1 MHNQLSLRAALRPV
15 RVIRHDPSTASR
27 AKAADACRP
36 IIRLTH
42 CACGALALFLVTAA
56 PAWAQTSTW
65 TNTGSGNWT
74 TPGNWDTGTVP
85 NTTVGADIENGG
97 TAVVTSSGQT
107 VNLLQ
112 VGEAGTGSLVIQNG
126 GTLTQASGAAFTLIG
141 TGSFT
146 INGQGSTYSTPNDL
160 LLGRGTGTNAITV
173 ENGGQLYTGNAF
185 IGEGTSSV
193 STNISATVT
202 GAGSYWNAGEFI
214 GVGGGPNAATLTIS
228 DGATVTAQST
238 VAIESI
244 GSGATGIATVTG
256 PGSQLLLPGTALA
269 IGEFINGGEG
279 NGTLTI
285 SNGGLVSAQTVTLGE
300 FDAGTT
306 GVLNLD
312 GTSTARGVLV
322 TTSLAKDLG
331 SGTVNFNGGILRA
344 GAASSN
350 FISGFDAGSLVVDTG
365 GLYLDTNG
373 FNVTVTDGLSGSGGL
388 TKIGNGTLVLNSNN
402 TLTGNSEVSAG
413 TLAVGDST
421 NSNAV
426 LGGNLTVDAGATLLG
441 YGILGGDLINNGT
454 VVPGGT
460 TGTIGSLSVG
470 GNYAQASTATLSIE
484 VSPTSASQ
492 LKVNGSATL
501 NGLLAITYDP
511 GTYTATQYTIVS
523 AANGVSGKFSG
534 TAATL
539 SGGANLGTLQS
550 SVTYAANNVDLVLAN
565 ASTTSTPP
573 PTTPP
578 TTPVVVAPNDTSIYA
593 ALGTAA
599 VMNAQ
604 GTTAALLDRTGG
616 ASAVPSGAPAGWISA
631 TGEQTKVGGSNGEP
645 GFEANQYGFLAG
657 LAQRLG
663 DYTLGVAGGYTH
675 TDLDEQVTGDS
686 GTTDT
691 LRAALYASRWLGPVG
706 VSGTLGYGLDFL
718 SQKRPFPGVGT
729 AEGDHMGQE
738 FTTGAQASLPL
749 TLGSV
754 VLTPRVGLRYAYF
767 HANSFGESGA
777 AGQDLDVGTD
787 NVHSLQPY
795 AELTLDKA
803 FGDALKPVDVQLR
816 VGYAH
821 EVLDA
826 GRAVSVAS
834 QDGTLFTAP
843 GTSLP
848 RGYLTTGISIG
859 MQPVKNLTVSLGYDA
874 LIDTTH
880 ASAQA
885 GTLKADYRF

>member
-1 MHNQLSLRAALRPV
+1 MRNQLSLRAALRPV
-15 RVIRHDPSTASR
+15 RAIRHDLSAPRR

-36 IIRLTH
+36 MLRLTH
-42 CACGALALFLVTAA
+42 CACGSLALFLVAA
-56 PAWAQTSTW
+56 VPAWAQTSTW

-85 NTTVGADIENGG
+85 SATVNADIENGG

-107 VNLLQ
+107 VDLLQ
-112 VGEAGTGSLVIQNG
+112 VGAAGTGSLVIQNG
-126 GTLTQASGAAFTLIG
+126 GTLTQASGAAFTAIG
-141 TGSFT
+141 TGSLT
-146 INGQGSTYSTPNDL
+146 INGQGSTYSTPNNL
-160 LLGRGTGTNAITV
+160 LLGRGTGSNAITV
-173 ENGGQLYTGNAF
+173 ENGGRLYTGNAF
-185 IGEGTSSV
+185 IGEGRSSV

-202 GAGSYWNAGEFI
+202 GSGTYWNAGEFL

-269 IGEFINGGEG
+269 IGELINGGEG

-312 GTSTARGVLV
+312 GTPSARGVLV
-322 TTSLAKDLG
+322 TSSLARDLG

-344 GAASSN
+344 GAPSSN
-350 FISGFDAGSLVVDTG
+350 FISGFSAGSLVVNSG

-373 FNVTVTDGLSGSGGL
+373 FDVTVTDGMSGSGGL
-388 TKIGNGTLVLNSNN
+388 TKLGNGTLVLNGDN

-413 TLAVGDST
+413 TLEVGDSST
-421 NSNAV
+421 TNAV
-426 LGGNLTVDAGATLLG
+426 LGGNLTVDAAAAVLG
-441 YGILGGDLINNGT
+441 YGTIGGNLINNGT

-460 TGTIGSLSVG
+460 RGNIGTLSVG
-470 GNYAQASTATLSIE
+470 GNYTQASTATLSIE
-484 VSPTSASQ
+484 VSPMSASQ

-501 NGLLAITYDP
+501 NGVLAITYDP
-511 GTYTATQYTIVS
+511 GTYTARKYTIVS
-523 AANGVSGKFSG
+523 ASGGVSGKFSS
-534 TAATL
+534 TTATL

-550 SVTYAANNVDLVLAN
+550 SVTYDTNSADLVLAN
-565 ASTTSTPP
+565 AST
-573 PTTPP
+573 
-578 TTPVVVAPNDTSIYA
+578 TTPVVVAPNDTSIYT

-616 ASAVPSGAPAGWISA
+616 ASTATPGAPNGWVRA
-631 TGEQTKVGGSNGEP
+631 TGAQTKVGSSNGEP
-645 GFEANQYGFLAG
+645 GFQANQYGFLAG
-657 LAQRLG
+657 LEQRLG

-675 TDLDEQVTGDS
+675 TDLDEQITGDS
-686 GTTDT
+686 GATDT
-691 LRAALYASRWLGPVG
+691 LRAALYASRWLGPVS
-706 VSGTLGYGLDFL
+706 VSGTLGYGIDFL
-718 SQKRPFPGVGT
+718 SQKRPFAGVGT

-777 AGQDLDVGTD
+777 AAQDLDVSTD

-816 VGYAH
+816 VSYAR

-826 GRAVSVAS
+826 SRAVSVAS

-859 MQPVKNLTVSLGYDA
+859 MQPVKNLRLSLGYDT
-874 LIDTTH
+874 LINTTH

-885 GTLKADYRF
+885 GTLRADYRF

>member
-1 MHNQLSLRAALRPV
+1 
-15 RVIRHDPSTASR
+15 
-27 AKAADACRP
+27 
-36 IIRLTH
+36 
-42 CACGALALFLVTAA
+42 
-56 PAWAQTSTW
+56 
-65 TNTGSGNWT
+65 
-74 TPGNWDTGTVP
+74 
-85 NTTVGADIENGG
+85 
-97 TAVVTSSGQT
+97 VTSSGQT
-107 VNLLQ
+107 VGLLQ
-112 VGEAGTGSLVIQNG
+112 VGVTGTGSLLIQNG
-126 GTLTQASGAAFTLIG
+126 GTLTQASGAAFTVIG
-141 TGSFT
+141 TGSIT

-185 IGEGTSSV
+185 VGEGSSSV
-193 STNISATVT
+193 STNIGATVT
-202 GAGSYWNAGEFI
+202 GAGSYWNAGEFL

-269 IGEFINGGEG
+269 VGEFINGGEG

-312 GTSTARGVLV
+312 GTSSARGVLV

-344 GAASSN
+344 GASSSN
-350 FISGFDAGSLVVDTG
+350 FISGFGAGSLVVDTG

-373 FNVTVTDGLSGSGGL
+373 FDVTITDGLSGSGGL
-388 TKIGNGTLVLNSNN
+388 TKIGSGTLVLDSDN
-402 TLTGNSEVSAG
+402 TLRGNSEVSAG
-413 TLAVGDST
+413 TLVVGDSS
-421 NSNAV
+421 SNAV
-426 LGGNLTVDAGATLLG
+426 LGGNLTVDAAAALLG
-441 YGILGGDLINNGT
+441 YGTIGGNLTNNGT

-460 TGTIGSLSVG
+460 SGTMGALSVG
-470 GNYAQASTATLSIE
+470 GNYTQASTAALSIE

-492 LKVNGSATL
+492 LKVSGSATL
-501 NGLLAITYDP
+501 NGVLAIVYDP

-523 AANGVSGKFSG
+523 AANGVSGKFSS
-534 TAATL
+534 TTATL

-550 SVTYAANNVDLVLAN
+550 SLTYDANSANLVLAN
-565 ASTTSTPP
+565 ASATV
-573 PTTPP
+573 
-578 TTPVVVAPNDTSIYA
+578 TTPVVVAPNDTSIYT

-616 ASAVPSGAPAGWISA
+616 ASAATSGAQDGWIRA

-645 GFEANQYGFLAG
+645 GFQANQYGFLAG
-657 LAQRLG
+657 LEQRLG
-663 DYTLGVAGGYTH
+663 NYTLGVAGGYTH

-686 GTTDT
+686 GATDT
-691 LRAALYASRWLGPVG
+691 LRAALYASRWLGPLS

-718 SQKRPFPGVGT
+718 SQKRPFAGIGT

-738 FTTGAQASLPL
+738 FTTGAQAALPL

-767 HANSFGESGA
+767 HADSFGESGA
-777 AGQDLDVGTD
+777 AAQNLDVGPD
-787 NVHSLQPY
+787 NLHSLQPY

-803 FGDALKPVDVQLR
+803 FGDVLKPVNVQLR
-816 VGYAH
+816 VGYAR
-821 EVLDA
+821 ELLDT

-834 QDGTLFTAP
+834 QDQTLFTAP
-843 GTSLP
+843 GVSLP

-859 MQPVKNLTVSLGYDA
+859 LQPVKSLMVSLGYDA
-874 LIDTTH
+874 LINTTH

-885 GTLKADYRF
+885 GTLKAEYRF

>member
-1 MHNQLSLRAALRPV
+1 
-15 RVIRHDPSTASR
+15 
-27 AKAADACRP
+27 
-36 IIRLTH
+36 
-42 CACGALALFLVTAA
+42 
-56 PAWAQTSTW
+56 
-65 TNTGSGNWT
+65 
-74 TPGNWDTGTVP
+74 
-85 NTTVGADIENGG
+85 
-97 TAVVTSSGQT
+97 VTSSGQT
-107 VNLLQ
+107 VGLLQ
-112 VGEAGTGSLVIQNG
+112 VGVTGTGSLLIQNG
-126 GTLTQASGAAFTLIG
+126 GTLTQASGAAFTVIG
-141 TGSFT
+141 TGSIT

-185 IGEGTSSV
+185 VGEGSSSV
-193 STNISATVT
+193 STNIGATVT
-202 GAGSYWNAGEFI
+202 GAGSYWNAGEFL

-269 IGEFINGGEG
+269 VGEFINGGEG

-312 GTSTARGVLV
+312 GTSSARGVLV

-344 GAASSN
+344 GASSSN
-350 FISGFDAGSLVVDTG
+350 FISGFGAGSLVVDTG

-373 FNVTVTDGLSGSGGL
+373 FDVTITDGLSGSGGL
-388 TKIGNGTLVLNSNN
+388 TKIGSGTLVLDSDN
-402 TLTGNSEVSAG
+402 TLRGNSEVSAG
-413 TLAVGDST
+413 TLVVGDSS
-421 NSNAV
+421 SNAV
-426 LGGNLTVDAGATLLG
+426 LGGNLTVDAAAALLG
-441 YGILGGDLINNGT
+441 YGTIGGNLTNNGT

-460 TGTIGSLSVG
+460 SGTMGALSVG
-470 GNYAQASTATLSIE
+470 GNYTQASTAALSIE

-492 LKVNGSATL
+492 LKVSGSATL
-501 NGLLAITYDP
+501 NGVLAIVYDP

-523 AANGVSGKFSG
+523 AANGVSGKFSS
-534 TAATL
+534 TTATL

-550 SVTYAANNVDLVLAN
+550 SLTYDANSANLVLAN
-565 ASTTSTPP
+565 ASATV
-573 PTTPP
+573 
-578 TTPVVVAPNDTSIYA
+578 TTPVVVAPNDTSIYT

-616 ASAVPSGAPAGWISA
+616 ASAATSGAQDGWIRA

-645 GFEANQYGFLAG
+645 GFQANQYGFLAG
-657 LAQRLG
+657 LEQRLG
-663 DYTLGVAGGYTH
+663 NYTLGVAGGYTH

-686 GTTDT
+686 GATDT
-691 LRAALYASRWLGPVG
+691 LRAALYASRWLGPLS

-718 SQKRPFPGVGT
+718 SQKRPFAGIGT

-738 FTTGAQASLPL
+738 FTTGAQAALPL

-767 HANSFGESGA
+767 HADSFGESGA
-777 AGQDLDVGTD
+777 AAQNLDVGPD
-787 NVHSLQPY
+787 NLHSLQPY

-803 FGDALKPVDVQLR
+803 FGDVLKPVNVQLR
-816 VGYAH
+816 VGYAR
-821 EVLDA
+821 ELLDT

-834 QDGTLFTAP
+834 QDQTLFTAP
-843 GTSLP
+843 GVSLP

-859 MQPVKNLTVSLGYDA
+859 LQPVKNLMVSLGYDA
-874 LIDTTH
+874 LINTTH

-885 GTLKADYRF
+885 GTLKAEYRF

>member
-1 MHNQLSLRAALRPV
+1 
-15 RVIRHDPSTASR
+15 
-27 AKAADACRP
+27 
-36 IIRLTH
+36 
-42 CACGALALFLVTAA
+42 
-56 PAWAQTSTW
+56 
-65 TNTGSGNWT
+65 
-74 TPGNWDTGTVP
+74 
-85 NTTVGADIENGG
+85 
-97 TAVVTSSGQT
+97 VTSSGQT
-107 VNLLQ
+107 VGLLQ
-112 VGEAGTGSLVIQNG
+112 VGVTGTGSLLIQNG
-126 GTLTQASGAAFTLIG
+126 GTLTQASGAAFTVIG
-141 TGSFT
+141 TGSIT

-185 IGEGTSSV
+185 VGEGSSSV
-193 STNISATVT
+193 STNIGATVT
-202 GAGSYWNAGEFI
+202 GAGSYWNAGEFL

-269 IGEFINGGEG
+269 VGEFINGGEG

-312 GTSTARGVLV
+312 GTSSARGVLV

-344 GAASSN
+344 GASSSN
-350 FISGFDAGSLVVDTG
+350 FISGFGAGSLVVDTG

-373 FNVTVTDGLSGSGGL
+373 FDVTITDGLSGSGGL
-388 TKIGNGTLVLNSNN
+388 TKIGSGTLVLDSDN
-402 TLTGNSEVSAG
+402 TLRGNSEVSAG
-413 TLAVGDST
+413 TLVVGDSS
-421 NSNAV
+421 SNAV
-426 LGGNLTVDAGATLLG
+426 LGGNLTVDAAAALLG
-441 YGILGGDLINNGT
+441 YGTIGGNLTNNGT

-460 TGTIGSLSVG
+460 SGTMGALSVG
-470 GNYAQASTATLSIE
+470 GNYTQASTAALSIE

-492 LKVNGSATL
+492 LKVSGSATL
-501 NGLLAITYDP
+501 NGVLAIVYDP

-523 AANGVSGKFSG
+523 AANGVSGKFSS
-534 TAATL
+534 TTATL

-550 SVTYAANNVDLVLAN
+550 SLTYDANSANLVLAN
-565 ASTTSTPP
+565 ASATV
-573 PTTPP
+573 
-578 TTPVVVAPNDTSIYA
+578 TTPVVVAPNDTSIYT

-616 ASAVPSGAPAGWISA
+616 ASAATSGAQDGWIRA

-645 GFEANQYGFLAG
+645 GFQANQYGFLAG
-657 LAQRLG
+657 LEQRLG
-663 DYTLGVAGGYTH
+663 NYTLGVAGGYTH

-686 GTTDT
+686 GATDT
-691 LRAALYASRWLGPVG
+691 LRAALYASRWLGPLS

-718 SQKRPFPGVGT
+718 SQKRPFAGIGT

-738 FTTGAQASLPL
+738 FTTGAQAALPL

-767 HANSFGESGA
+767 HADSFGESGA
-777 AGQDLDVGTD
+777 AAQNLDVGSD
-787 NVHSLQPY
+787 NLHSLQPY
-795 AELTLDKA
+795 AELTLDRA
-803 FGDALKPVDVQLR
+803 FGDVLNPVNVQLR
-816 VGYAH
+816 VGYAR
-821 EVLDA
+821 ELLDA

-834 QDGTLFTAP
+834 QDETLFTAP
-843 GTSLP
+843 GVSLP

-859 MQPVKNLTVSLGYDA
+859 LQPVKSLMVSLGYDA
-874 LIDTTH
+874 LINTTH

-885 GTLKADYRF
+885 GTLKAEYRF

>member
-1 MHNQLSLRAALRPV
+1 MRNQLSLRAALRPV
-15 RVIRHDPSTASR
+15 RAIRHDLSAPRR

-36 IIRLTH
+36 MLRLTH
-42 CACGALALFLVTAA
+42 CACGSLALFLVAA
-56 PAWAQTSTW
+56 VPAWAQTSTW

-85 NTTVGADIENGG
+85 SATVNADIENGG
-97 TAVVTSSGQT
+97 TAVVTTSGQT
-107 VNLLQ
+107 VEQLQ
-112 VGEAGTGSLVIQNG
+112 VGATGTGSLVIQNG
-126 GTLTQASGAAFTLIG
+126 GTLTQASGAAFTAIG
-141 TGSFT
+141 TGSLT
-146 INGQGSTYSTPNDL
+146 INGQGSTYSTPNNL
-160 LLGRGTGTNAITV
+160 LLGRGTGSNAITV
-173 ENGGQLYTGNAF
+173 ENGGRLYTGNAF
-185 IGEGTSSV
+185 IGEGRSSV

-202 GAGSYWNAGEFI
+202 GSGTYWNAGEFL

-269 IGEFINGGEG
+269 IGELINGGEG

-312 GTSTARGVLV
+312 GTPSARGVLV
-322 TTSLAKDLG
+322 TSSLARDLG

-344 GAASSN
+344 GAPSSN
-350 FISGFDAGSLVVDTG
+350 FISGFSAGSLVVNSG

-373 FNVTVTDGLSGSGGL
+373 FDVTVTDGMSGSGGL
-388 TKIGNGTLVLNSNN
+388 TKIGNGTLVLNGDN

-413 TLAVGDST
+413 TLEVGDSST
-421 NSNAV
+421 TNAV
-426 LGGNLTVDAGATLLG
+426 LGGNLTVDAAAAVLG
-441 YGILGGDLINNGT
+441 YGTIGGNLINNGT

-460 TGTIGSLSVG
+460 RGNIGTLSVG
-470 GNYAQASTATLSIE
+470 GNYTQASTATLSIE
-484 VSPTSASQ
+484 VSPMSASQ

-501 NGLLAITYDP
+501 NGVLAITYDP
-511 GTYTATQYTIVS
+511 GTYTARKYTIVS
-523 AANGVSGKFSG
+523 ASGGVSGKFSS
-534 TAATL
+534 TTATL
-539 SGGANLGTLQS
+539 SGGANVGTLQS
-550 SVTYAANNVDLVLAN
+550 SVTYDTNSADLVLAN
-565 ASTTSTPP
+565 AST
-573 PTTPP
+573 
-578 TTPVVVAPNDTSIYA
+578 TTPVVVAPNDTSIYT

-616 ASAVPSGAPAGWISA
+616 ASTATPGAPNGWVRA
-631 TGEQTKVGGSNGEP
+631 TGAQTKVGSSNGEP
-645 GFEANQYGFLAG
+645 GFQANQYGFLAG
-657 LAQRLG
+657 LEQRLG

-675 TDLDEQVTGDS
+675 TDLDEQITGDS
-686 GTTDT
+686 GATDT
-691 LRAALYASRWLGPVG
+691 LRAALYASRWLGPVS
-706 VSGTLGYGLDFL
+706 VSGTLGYGIDFL
-718 SQKRPFPGVGT
+718 SQKRPFAGVGT

-777 AGQDLDVGTD
+777 AAQDLDVSTD

-816 VGYAH
+816 VSYAR

-826 GRAVSVAS
+826 SRAVSVAS

-859 MQPVKNLTVSLGYDA
+859 MQPVKNLRLSLGYDT
-874 LIDTTH
+874 LINTTH

-885 GTLKADYRF
+885 GTLRADYRF

>member
-1 MHNQLSLRAALRPV
+1 M
-15 RVIRHDPSTASR
+15 
-27 AKAADACRP
+27 
-36 IIRLTH
+36 
-42 CACGALALFLVTAA
+42 
-56 PAWAQTSTW
+56 
-65 TNTGSGNWT
+65 
-74 TPGNWDTGTVP
+74 
-85 NTTVGADIENGG
+85 
-97 TAVVTSSGQT
+97 TSSGQT
-107 VNLLQ
+107 VGLLQ
-112 VGEAGTGSLVIQNG
+112 VGVTGTGSLLIQNG
-126 GTLTQASGAAFTLIG
+126 GTLTQASGAAFTVIG
-141 TGSFT
+141 TGSIT

-185 IGEGTSSV
+185 VGEGSSSV
-193 STNISATVT
+193 STNIGATVT
-202 GAGSYWNAGEFI
+202 GAGSYWNAGEFL

-269 IGEFINGGEG
+269 VGEFINGGEG

-312 GTSTARGVLV
+312 GTSSARGVLV

-344 GAASSN
+344 GASSSN
-350 FISGFDAGSLVVDTG
+350 FISGFGAGSLVVDTG

-373 FNVTVTDGLSGSGGL
+373 FDVTITDGLSGSGGL
-388 TKIGNGTLVLNSNN
+388 TKIGGGTLVLDSDN
-402 TLTGNSEVSAG
+402 TLRGNSEVSAG
-413 TLAVGDST
+413 TLVVGDSS
-421 NSNAV
+421 SNAV
-426 LGGNLTVDAGATLLG
+426 LGGNLTVDAAAALLG
-441 YGILGGDLINNGT
+441 YGTIGGNLTNNGT

-460 TGTIGSLSVG
+460 SGTMGALSVG
-470 GNYAQASTATLSIE
+470 GNYTQASTAALSIE

-492 LKVNGSATL
+492 LKVSGSATL
-501 NGLLAITYDP
+501 NGVLAIVYDP

-523 AANGVSGKFSG
+523 AANGVSGKFSS
-534 TAATL
+534 TTATL

-550 SVTYAANNVDLVLAN
+550 SLTYDANSANLVLAN
-565 ASTTSTPP
+565 ASATV
-573 PTTPP
+573 
-578 TTPVVVAPNDTSIYA
+578 TTPVVVAPNDTSIYT

-616 ASAVPSGAPAGWISA
+616 ASAATSGAQDGWIRA

-645 GFEANQYGFLAG
+645 GFQANQYGFLAG
-657 LAQRLG
+657 LEQRLG
-663 DYTLGVAGGYTH
+663 NYTLGVAGGYTH

-686 GTTDT
+686 GATDT
-691 LRAALYASRWLGPVG
+691 LRAALYASRWLGPLS

-718 SQKRPFPGVGT
+718 SQKRPFAGIGT

-738 FTTGAQASLPL
+738 FTTGAQAALPL

-767 HANSFGESGA
+767 HADSFGESGA
-777 AGQDLDVGTD
+777 AAQNLDVGPD
-787 NVHSLQPY
+787 NLHSLQPY

-803 FGDALKPVDVQLR
+803 FGDVLKPVNVQLR
-816 VGYAH
+816 VGYAR
-821 EVLDA
+821 ELLDT

-834 QDGTLFTAP
+834 QDQTLFTAP
-843 GTSLP
+843 GVSLP

-859 MQPVKNLTVSLGYDA
+859 LQPVKNLMVSLGYDA
-874 LIDTTH
+874 LINTTH

-885 GTLKADYRF
+885 GTLKAEYRF